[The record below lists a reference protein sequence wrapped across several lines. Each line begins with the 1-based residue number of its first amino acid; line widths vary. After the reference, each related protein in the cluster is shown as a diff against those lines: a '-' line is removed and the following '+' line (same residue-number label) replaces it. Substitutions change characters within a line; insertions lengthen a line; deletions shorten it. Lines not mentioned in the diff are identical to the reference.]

1 MSEKYNTVTMEDGQE
16 FAEHSPE
23 MLNDMSNQT
32 MKFSFIKD
40 LHEARM
46 TKDNGSSRKLTYS
59 DCCERLYLTLLI
71 LETMSKYP
79 DFKNIVQKYAKK
91 TIGFE
96 TYRYYRIMGTDLY
109 NFIYFLVGGDSAQDK
124 LKDPKSAKQMKRN
137 TRIPVNDINRY
148 IRTLASGTA
157 FNPTSLFIKL
167 ESALR
172 ITNSDYKAV
181 RRSIGNWDRQTRS
194 DKRLVATRLIFAARA
209 KLRSSDFIDD
219 FEKWAAIKNMEKAS
233 VTDPEPTV
241 SKPDL
246 AGSQQNLALY
256 RYLVGSKNLALTK
269 RFLQQASNGQAASS
283 GMVQAYMP
291 AIEMIDDIV
300 QAGPAYVNNLRA
312 LHKRAK
318 KS

>member
-1 MSEKYNTVTMEDGQE
+1 MSEKYTATEWATMEGGHLLDTPTE
-16 FAEHSPE
+16 EA
-23 MLNDMSNQT
+23 
-32 MKFSFIKD
+32 FSFIKD

-46 TKDNGSSRKLTYS
+46 TKDNGSAKKLTYS
-59 DCCERLYLTLLI
+59 DCCERLYLMLLI
-71 LETMSKYP
+71 LETMRNFP
-79 DFKNIVQKYAKK
+79 DHQKVVQKYAKK

-96 TYRYYRIMGTDLY
+96 TYKFYRIMGTDLY
-109 NFIYFLVGGDSAQDK
+109 NFIYFLVGSDSAQDK
-124 LKDPKSAKQMKRN
+124 LKDPAAAKVLKAS
-137 TRIPVNDINRY
+137 TRVPVNDLNRY
-148 IRTLASGTA
+148 IRALASGSTTIKQY
-157 FNPTSLFIKL
+157 NPSSLFFKL
-167 ESALR
+167 ESALK

-181 RRSIGNWDRQTRS
+181 RRSIMNWDKETRS
-194 DKRLVATRLIFAARA
+194 EKRLVATRLIFAARA
-209 KLRSSDFIDD
+209 KLRSSDFMSD
-219 FEKWAAIKNMEKAS
+219 FEKWAAIKNMEVAS

-246 AGSQQNLALY
+246 AGSSKNLALY

>member
-1 MSEKYNTVTMEDGQE
+1 MTDRYTATEWAAIEGGHTMDTSKEE
-16 FAEHSPE
+16 A
-23 MLNDMSNQT
+23 
-32 MKFSFIKD
+32 FSFIKD
-40 LHEARM
+40 LHESRM
-46 TKDNGSSRKLTYS
+46 TKDNGNSKKLTYS

-71 LETMSKYP
+71 LETMRNFP
-79 DFKNIVQKYAKK
+79 DYQKTVQRYAKS
-91 TIGFE
+91 TVGFE
-96 TYRYYRIMGTDLY
+96 TYKFYRVMGSDLY

-124 LKDPKSAKQMKRN
+124 LKDPEAAKILKA
-137 TRIPVNDINRY
+137 TTKIPVNDLNRY
-148 IRTLASGTA
+148 IRALASGSTTIKQY
-157 FNPTSLFIKL
+157 NPSSLFFKL
-167 ESALR
+167 ESALK

-181 RRSIGNWDRQTRS
+181 RRSIMNWDKETRS
-194 DKRLVATRLIFAARA
+194 EKRLVATRLIFAARA
-209 KLRSSDFIDD
+209 KLRGSDLISD
-219 FEKWAAIKNMEKAS
+219 FEKWAAIKNMEVAS

-246 AGSQQNLALY
+246 AGSSKNLALY

-291 AIEMIDDIV
+291 AIEMLDDIV

>member
-1 MSEKYNTVTMEDGQE
+1 MTDRYTATEWAAIEGGHTMDTSKEE
-16 FAEHSPE
+16 A
-23 MLNDMSNQT
+23 
-32 MKFSFIKD
+32 FSFIKD
-40 LHEARM
+40 LHESRM
-46 TKDNGSSRKLTYS
+46 TKDNGNSKKLTYS

-71 LETMSKYP
+71 LETMRKYP

-91 TIGFE
+91 TVGFE

-109 NFIYFLVGGDSAQDK
+109 NFIYFIVGGDSAQNK
-124 LKDPKSAKQMKRN
+124 LKDPKSAKEMKRN
-137 TRIPVNDINRY
+137 SRIPVLDINRY
-148 IRTLASGTA
+148 IRALANGSEV
-157 FNPTSLFIKL
+157 NPSSLFIKL

-181 RRSIGNWDRQTRS
+181 RRSILNWDKQTRS
-194 DKRLVATRLIFAARA
+194 DKRLVATRLIFATRA
-209 KLRSSDFIDD
+209 KLRSSDLIDD

-291 AIEMIDDIV
+291 AIEMLDDIV

>member
-1 MSEKYNTVTMEDGQE
+1 MTDRYTATEWAAIEGGHTMDTSKEE
-16 FAEHSPE
+16 A
-23 MLNDMSNQT
+23 
-32 MKFSFIKD
+32 FSFIKD

-46 TKDNGSSRKLTYS
+46 TKDNGSSKKLTFS

-71 LETMSKYP
+71 LETMRKYP

-91 TIGFE
+91 TVGFE

-109 NFIYFLVGGDSAQDK
+109 NFIYFIVGGDSAQNK
-124 LKDPKSAKQMKRN
+124 LKDPKSAKEMKRN
-137 TRIPVNDINRY
+137 SRIPVLDINRY
-148 IRTLASGTA
+148 IRALANGSEV
-157 FNPTSLFIKL
+157 NPSSLFIKL

-181 RRSIGNWDRQTRS
+181 RRSILNWDKQTRS
-194 DKRLVATRLIFAARA
+194 DKRLVATRLIFATRA
-209 KLRSSDFIDD
+209 KLRSSDLIDD

-269 RFLQQASNGQAASS
+269 RFLQQASTGQAASS

-291 AIEMIDDIV
+291 AIEMLDDIV

>member
-1 MSEKYNTVTMEDGQE
+1 MTDRYTATEWAAIEGGHTMDTPKEE
-16 FAEHSPE
+16 A
-23 MLNDMSNQT
+23 
-32 MKFSFIKD
+32 FSFIKD

-46 TKDNGSSRKLTYS
+46 TKDNGSSKKLTFS

-71 LETMSKYP
+71 LETMRKYP

-91 TIGFE
+91 TVGFE

-109 NFIYFLVGGDSAQDK
+109 NFIYFIVGGDSAQNK
-124 LKDPKSAKQMKRN
+124 LKDPKSAKEMKRN
-137 TRIPVNDINRY
+137 SRIPVLDINRY
-148 IRTLASGTA
+148 IRALANGSEV
-157 FNPTSLFIKL
+157 NPSSLFIKL

-181 RRSIGNWDRQTRS
+181 RRSILNWDKQTRS
-194 DKRLVATRLIFAARA
+194 DKRLVATRLIFATRA
-209 KLRSSDFIDD
+209 KLRSSDLIDD

-291 AIEMIDDIV
+291 AIEMLDDIV

>member
-23 MLNDMSNQT
+23 MLSEIGNKNL
-32 MKFSFIKD
+32 KFSFLKD
-40 LHEARM
+40 LHESRM
-46 TKDNGSSRKLTYS
+46 TKDNGSSQKLTFS

-71 LETMSKYP
+71 LETMRQFP
-79 DFKNIVQKYAKK
+79 DFKGPVQRYAKK

-96 TYRYYRIMGTDLY
+96 TYKFYRIMATDLY
-109 NFIYFLVGGDSAQDK
+109 NFIYFIVGSDSAQDK
-124 LKDPKSAKQMKRN
+124 LKDPKSAKEMKSN
-137 TRIPVNDINRY
+137 TRVPVNDLNRY
-148 IRTLASGTA
+148 IRALASGSNV
-157 FNPTSLFIKL
+157 NPGSLFIKL

-181 RRSIGNWDRQTRS
+181 RRSIMNWDKQTRS

-209 KLRSSDFIDD
+209 KLRSSDLIDD

-269 RFLQQASNGQAASS
+269 RFL
-283 GMVQAYMP
+283 
-291 AIEMIDDIV
+291 
-300 QAGPAYVNNLRA
+300 
-312 LHKRAK
+312 
-318 KS
+318 

>member
-1 MSEKYNTVTMEDGQE
+1 MSEKYTASEWATMDGG
-16 FAEHSPE
+16 HSLDIPKE
-23 MLNDMSNQT
+23 EA
-32 MKFSFIKD
+32 FSFIKD
-40 LHEARM
+40 LHESRM
-46 TKDNGSSRKLTYS
+46 TKDNGNAKKLTYS

-71 LETMSKYP
+71 LETMRHFP
-79 DFKNIVQKYAKK
+79 DFQKSVQKYAKS

-96 TYRYYRIMGTDLY
+96 TYKFYRIMGSDLY
-109 NFIYFLVGGDSAQDK
+109 NFIYFIVGGDSAQAK
-124 LKDPKSAKQMKRN
+124 LKDPEAAKILKAT
-137 TRIPVNDINRY
+137 TRVPVNDLNRY
-148 IRTLASGTA
+148 IRALASGSTTIKQY
-157 FNPTSLFIKL
+157 NPSSLFLKL
-167 ESALR
+167 ESALK

-181 RRSIGNWDRQTRS
+181 RRSIMNWDKETRS
-194 DKRLVATRLIFAARA
+194 EKRLVATRLIFAARA
-209 KLRSSDFIDD
+209 KLRSSDLISD
-219 FEKWAAIKNMEKAS
+219 FEQWASIKNMEVAS
-233 VTDPEPTV
+233 VTDPEPTS

-246 AGSQQNLALY
+246 AGSSKNLALY

-269 RFLQQASNGQAASS
+269 RFLQQASDGQAVSS

>member
-1 MSEKYNTVTMEDGQE
+1 MTDRYTATEWAAIEGGHTMDTSKEE
-16 FAEHSPE
+16 A
-23 MLNDMSNQT
+23 
-32 MKFSFIKD
+32 FSFIKD

-46 TKDNGSSRKLTYS
+46 TKDNGSSKKLTFS

-71 LETMSKYP
+71 LETMRKYP

-91 TIGFE
+91 TVGFE

-109 NFIYFLVGGDSAQDK
+109 NFIYFIVGGDSAQNK
-124 LKDPKSAKQMKRN
+124 LKDPKSAKEMKRN
-137 TRIPVNDINRY
+137 SRIPVLDINRY
-148 IRTLASGTA
+148 IRALANGSEV
-157 FNPTSLFIKL
+157 NPSSLFIKL

-181 RRSIGNWDRQTRS
+181 RRSILNWDKQTRS
-194 DKRLVATRLIFAARA
+194 DKRLVATRLIFATRA
-209 KLRSSDFIDD
+209 KLRSSDLIDD

-291 AIEMIDDIV
+291 AIEMLDDIV

>member
-1 MSEKYNTVTMEDGQE
+1 MKKNQGLSLQQIEEVAFERNSQIFTKPLGQNEVTNLCKSVHKQGYE
-16 FAEHSPE
+16 FQCPPKHPEYSPIC
-23 MLNDMSNQT
+23 N
-32 MKFSFIKD
+32 KD
-40 LHEARM
+40 LC
-46 TKDNGSSRKLTYS
+46 KFRKLGIGS
-59 DCCERLYLTLLI
+59 QV
-71 LETMSKYP
+71 P
-79 DFKNIVQKYAKK
+79 D
-91 TIGFE
+91 
-96 TYRYYRIMGTDLY
+96 L
-109 NFIYFLVGGDSAQDK
+109 
-124 LKDPKSAKQMKRN
+124 
-137 TRIPVNDINRY
+137 
-148 IRTLASGTA
+148 
-157 FNPTSLFIKL
+157 
-167 ESALR
+167 
-172 ITNSDYKAV
+172 
-181 RRSIGNWDRQTRS
+181 
-194 DKRLVATRLIFAARA
+194 
-209 KLRSSDFIDD
+209 IDD

>member
-1 MSEKYNTVTMEDGQE
+1 MTDRYTATEWAAIEGGNTMDTSKEE
-16 FAEHSPE
+16 A
-23 MLNDMSNQT
+23 
-32 MKFSFIKD
+32 FSFIKD

-46 TKDNGSSRKLTYS
+46 TKDNGSSKKLTFS

-71 LETMSKYP
+71 LETMRKYP

-91 TIGFE
+91 TVGFE

-109 NFIYFLVGGDSAQDK
+109 NFIYFIVGGDSAQNK
-124 LKDPKSAKQMKRN
+124 LKDPKSAKEMKRN
-137 TRIPVNDINRY
+137 SRIPVLDINRY
-148 IRTLASGTA
+148 IRALANGSEV
-157 FNPTSLFIKL
+157 NPSSLFIKL

-181 RRSIGNWDRQTRS
+181 RRSILNWDKQTRS
-194 DKRLVATRLIFAARA
+194 DKRLVATRLIFATRA
-209 KLRSSDFIDD
+209 KLRSSDLIDD

-291 AIEMIDDIV
+291 AIEMLDDIV

>member
-1 MSEKYNTVTMEDGQE
+1 MTDRYTATECAAIEGGHTMDTSKEE
-16 FAEHSPE
+16 A
-23 MLNDMSNQT
+23 
-32 MKFSFIKD
+32 FSFIKD

-46 TKDNGSSRKLTYS
+46 TKDNGSSKKLTFS

-71 LETMSKYP
+71 LETMRKYP

-91 TIGFE
+91 TVGFE

-109 NFIYFLVGGDSAQDK
+109 NFIYFIVGGDSAQNK
-124 LKDPKSAKQMKRN
+124 LKDPKSAKEMKRN
-137 TRIPVNDINRY
+137 SRIPVLDINRY
-148 IRTLASGTA
+148 IRALANGSEV
-157 FNPTSLFIKL
+157 NPSSLFIKL

-181 RRSIGNWDRQTRS
+181 RRSILNWDKQTRS
-194 DKRLVATRLIFAARA
+194 DKRLVATRLIFATRA
-209 KLRSSDFIDD
+209 KLRSSDLIDD

-269 RFLQQASNGQAASS
+269 RFLKQASNGQAASS
-283 GMVQAYMP
+283 SMVQAYMP
-291 AIEMIDDIV
+291 AIEMLDDIV

>member
-1 MSEKYNTVTMEDGQE
+1 MTDRYTATEWAAIEGGHTMDTPKEE
-16 FAEHSPE
+16 A
-23 MLNDMSNQT
+23 
-32 MKFSFIKD
+32 FSFIKD

-46 TKDNGSSRKLTYS
+46 TKDNGSSRKLTFS

-71 LETMSKYP
+71 LETMRKYP
-79 DFKNIVQKYAKK
+79 DFKNIVQNYAKK
-91 TIGFE
+91 TAGFE

-109 NFIYFLVGGDSAQDK
+109 NFIYFIVGGNSAQDK
-124 LKDPKSAKQMKRN
+124 LKDPKSAKEMKRN
-137 TRIPVNDINRY
+137 SRIPVNDINRY
-148 IRTLASGTA
+148 IRSLANGNTV
-157 FNPTSLFIKL
+157 NPTSLFIKL

-181 RRSIGNWDRQTRS
+181 RRSIGDWERQTRS
-194 DKRLVATRLIFAARA
+194 DKRLVATRLIFATRA
-209 KLRSSDFIDD
+209 KLRSSDLIDD

-291 AIEMIDDIV
+291 AIEMLDDIV

>member
-1 MSEKYNTVTMEDGQE
+1 MTDRYTATEWAAIEGGHTMDTPKEE
-16 FAEHSPE
+16 A
-23 MLNDMSNQT
+23 
-32 MKFSFIKD
+32 FSFIKD

-46 TKDNGSSRKLTYS
+46 TKDNGSSRKLTFS

-71 LETMSKYP
+71 LETMRNFP
-79 DFKNIVQKYAKK
+79 DYQKTVQRYAKS
-91 TIGFE
+91 TVGFE
-96 TYRYYRIMGTDLY
+96 TYKFYRVMGSDLY

-124 LKDPKSAKQMKRN
+124 LKDPEAAKILKA
-137 TRIPVNDINRY
+137 TTKIPVNDLNRY
-148 IRTLASGTA
+148 IRALASGSTTIKQY
-157 FNPTSLFIKL
+157 NPSSLFFKL
-167 ESALR
+167 ESALK

-181 RRSIGNWDRQTRS
+181 RRSIMNWDKETRS
-194 DKRLVATRLIFAARA
+194 EKRLVATRLIFAARA
-209 KLRSSDFIDD
+209 KLRGSDLISD
-219 FEKWAAIKNMEKAS
+219 FEKWAAIKNMEVAS
-233 VTDPEPTV
+233 VTDPEPTN

-246 AGSQQNLALY
+246 AGSSKNLALY

-291 AIEMIDDIV
+291 AIEMLDDIV

>member
-1 MSEKYNTVTMEDGQE
+1 MTDRYTATEWAAIEGGHTMDTSKEE
-16 FAEHSPE
+16 A
-23 MLNDMSNQT
+23 
-32 MKFSFIKD
+32 FSFIKD

-46 TKDNGSSRKLTYS
+46 TKDNGSAKKLTYS
-59 DCCERLYLTLLI
+59 DCCERLYLMLLI
-71 LETMSKYP
+71 LETMRNFP
-79 DFKNIVQKYAKK
+79 DHQKVVQRYAKK

-96 TYRYYRIMGTDLY
+96 TYKFYRIMGTDLY
-109 NFIYFLVGGDSAQDK
+109 NFIYFLVGGDSAQNK
-124 LKDPKSAKQMKRN
+124 LKDPKSAKEMKRN
-137 TRIPVNDINRY
+137 SRIPVLDINRY
-148 IRTLASGTA
+148 IRALANGSEV
-157 FNPTSLFIKL
+157 NPSSLFIKL

-181 RRSIGNWDRQTRS
+181 RRSILNWDKQTRS
-194 DKRLVATRLIFAARA
+194 DKRLVATRLIFATRA
-209 KLRSSDFIDD
+209 KLRSSDLIDD

-291 AIEMIDDIV
+291 AIEMLDDIV

>member
-1 MSEKYNTVTMEDGQE
+1 MTDRYTATEWAAIEGGHTMDTSKEE
-16 FAEHSPE
+16 A
-23 MLNDMSNQT
+23 
-32 MKFSFIKD
+32 FSFIKD

-46 TKDNGSSRKLTYS
+46 TKDNGSSKKLTFS

-71 LETMSKYP
+71 LETMRKYP

-91 TIGFE
+91 TVGFE

-109 NFIYFLVGGDSAQDK
+109 NFIYFIVGGVSAQNK
-124 LKDPKSAKQMKRN
+124 LKDPKSAKEMKRN
-137 TRIPVNDINRY
+137 SRIPVLDINRY
-148 IRTLASGTA
+148 IRALANGSEV
-157 FNPTSLFIKL
+157 NPSSLFIKL

-181 RRSIGNWDRQTRS
+181 RRSILNWDKQTRS
-194 DKRLVATRLIFAARA
+194 DKRLVATRLIFATRA
-209 KLRSSDFIDD
+209 KLRSSDLIDD

-291 AIEMIDDIV
+291 AIEMLDDIV

>member
-1 MSEKYNTVTMEDGQE
+1 
-16 FAEHSPE
+16 
-23 MLNDMSNQT
+23 
-32 MKFSFIKD
+32 
-40 LHEARM
+40 M
-46 TKDNGSSRKLTYS
+46 TKDNGSSKKLTFS

-71 LETMSKYP
+71 LETMRKYP

-91 TIGFE
+91 TVGFE

-109 NFIYFLVGGDSAQDK
+109 NFIYFIVGGDSAQNK
-124 LKDPKSAKQMKRN
+124 LKDPKSAKEMKRN
-137 TRIPVNDINRY
+137 SRIPVLDINRY
-148 IRTLASGTA
+148 IRALANGSEV
-157 FNPTSLFIKL
+157 NPSSLFIKL

-181 RRSIGNWDRQTRS
+181 RRSILNWDKQTRS
-194 DKRLVATRLIFAARA
+194 DKRLVATRLIFATRA
-209 KLRSSDFIDD
+209 KLRSSDLIDD

-291 AIEMIDDIV
+291 AIEMLDDIV

>member
-1 MSEKYNTVTMEDGQE
+1 MTDRYTATEWAAIGGGHTMDTSKEE
-16 FAEHSPE
+16 E
-23 MLNDMSNQT
+23 
-32 MKFSFIKD
+32 FSFIKD

-46 TKDNGSSRKLTYS
+46 TKDNGSSKKLTFS

-71 LETMSKYP
+71 LETMRKYP

-91 TIGFE
+91 TVGFE

-109 NFIYFLVGGDSAQDK
+109 NFIYFIVGGDSAQNK
-124 LKDPKSAKQMKRN
+124 LKDPKSAKEMKRN
-137 TRIPVNDINRY
+137 SRIPVLDINRY
-148 IRTLASGTA
+148 IRALANGSEV
-157 FNPTSLFIKL
+157 NPSSLFIKL

-181 RRSIGNWDRQTRS
+181 RRSILNWDKQTRS
-194 DKRLVATRLIFAARA
+194 DKRLVATRLIFATRA
-209 KLRSSDFIDD
+209 KLRSSDLIDD

-291 AIEMIDDIV
+291 AIEMLDDIV

>member
-23 MLNDMSNQT
+23 MLSEIGNKNL
-32 MKFSFIKD
+32 KFSFLKD
-40 LHEARM
+40 LHESRM
-46 TKDNGSSRKLTYS
+46 TKDNGSSQKLTFS

-71 LETMSKYP
+71 LETMRQFP
-79 DFKNIVQKYAKK
+79 DFKGPVQRYAKK

-96 TYRYYRIMGTDLY
+96 TYKFYRIMATDLY
-109 NFIYFLVGGDSAQDK
+109 NFIYFIVGSDSAQDK
-124 LKDPKSAKQMKRN
+124 LKDPKSAKEMKRN
-137 TRIPVNDINRY
+137 SRVPVNDLNRY
-148 IRTLASGTA
+148 IRALASGSNV
-157 FNPTSLFIKL
+157 NPGSLFIKL

-181 RRSIGNWDRQTRS
+181 RRSIMNWDKQTRS
-194 DKRLVATRLIFAARA
+194 DKRLVATSIIFAARA
-209 KLRSSDFIDD
+209 KLRSSDLIDD

-283 GMVQAYMP
+283 SMVQAYMP
-291 AIEMIDDIV
+291 AIEMLDDIV

-312 LHKRAK
+312 LHNRAK

>member
-1 MSEKYNTVTMEDGQE
+1 MTDRYTATEWAAIEGGHTMDTPKEE
-16 FAEHSPE
+16 A
-23 MLNDMSNQT
+23 
-32 MKFSFIKD
+32 FSFIKD

-46 TKDNGSSRKLTYS
+46 TKDNGSSRKLTFS

-71 LETMSKYP
+71 LETMRKYP
-79 DFKNIVQKYAKK
+79 DYKNIVQKYAKK
-91 TIGFE
+91 TAGFE

-109 NFIYFLVGGDSAQDK
+109 NFIYFIVGGDSAQNK
-124 LKDPKSAKQMKRN
+124 LKDPESAKQMKKN
-137 TRIPVNDINRY
+137 SRIPVNDINRY
-148 IRTLASGTA
+148 IRSLANGNTV
-157 FNPTSLFIKL
+157 NPTSLFIKL

-181 RRSIGNWDRQTRS
+181 RRSIGDWEKQTRS
-194 DKRLVATRLIFAARA
+194 DKRLVATRLIFAVRA
-209 KLRSSDFIDD
+209 KLRSSDLIDD

-291 AIEMIDDIV
+291 AIEMLDDIV

>member
-23 MLNDMSNQT
+23 MLSHTTDQNL
-32 MKFSFIKD
+32 KFSFIKD

-46 TKDNGSSRKLTYS
+46 TKDNGSSKKLTYS
-59 DCCERLYLTLLI
+59 DCCERLYLTLLM
-71 LETMSKYP
+71 LETMRQFP
-79 DFKNIVQKYAKK
+79 DFKNTVQKYAKK
-91 TIGFE
+91 TVGFE
-96 TYRYYRIMGTDLY
+96 TYRYYRIMGTALY
-109 NFIYFLVGGDSAQDK
+109 NFIYFIVGGDSAQNK
-124 LKDPKSAKQMKRN
+124 LKDPKSAIEMKN
-137 TRIPVNDINRY
+137 NSRIPVNDINRY
-148 IRTLASGTA
+148 IRSLANANTV
-157 FNPTSLFIKL
+157 NPTSLFIKL

-181 RRSIGNWDRQTRS
+181 RRSIGDWDKQTRS
-194 DKRLVATRLIFAARA
+194 EKRLVATRLIFAARA
-209 KLRSSDFIDD
+209 KLRSSDLIDD

-233 VTDPEPTV
+233 VTDPEPTI